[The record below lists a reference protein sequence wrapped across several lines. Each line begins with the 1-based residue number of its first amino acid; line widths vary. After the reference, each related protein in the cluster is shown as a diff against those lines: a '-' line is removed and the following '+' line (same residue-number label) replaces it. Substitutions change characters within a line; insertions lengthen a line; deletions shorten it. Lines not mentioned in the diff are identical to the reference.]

1 LNRIDDEAKRRGFRT
16 ARIDLNE
23 GDVDPFSLFYKIYD
37 AILYAAV
44 EGGAFAGLNGPV
56 YRDYR
61 AIADAFEPIQQ
72 PAGNLLFPKHWAA
85 ASKAGRSLSEP
96 ILKADLST
104 ITREVGRTCV
114 LLFDECDVLSKSRI
128 ELELLRNIFMNT
140 PGYMLVF
147 AGTPNLFPVM
157 EDVFSPIVR
166 QFKKISVEKFSD
178 VADTE
183 SCITR
188 PLASL
193 KLTPEEVLQPSTD
206 SLVFEVHQLSA
217 GRPYEIQLL
226 CHCMFKRVETGD
238 ARDMAITLDVLDDV
252 RQELE
257 KQESGSDRSSIT
269 SLRQL
274 ETTDFELLQSLT
286 EFRGTVSQL
295 SASSELF
302 RPSQPAFDEDT
313 LETAFQKFAA
323 LGLVQRD
330 DAGVVRFTGD
340 QFDEIY
346 ARYFA
351 AANSAR
357 LFVWQGDFKQELSY
371 ELRALLRRVPS
382 IEVLYFGDEWSAT
395 DTKRRVSEAIT
406 ALLAP
411 ENRTSLPD
419 AAGIFYGAILR
430 AFDQGKVVI
439 AGITLTVLDT
449 TAVHWITVG
458 ADRVDEFLTDPSML
472 KLTDEVKRSGGLCD
486 VEILEEVLPERED
499 LLQRIAKIA
508 SPNQFEDFA
517 EAHYAFGFE
526 LHQKSDYSGALRE
539 FSNANDLRP
548 TGRYATSAA
557 HASLLLGDWKTAA
570 EFAEQ
575 GRSLAWTS
583 DEEIDLDQYSFG
595 TYDLAVSQLLQ
606 GNSETAII
614 LLEEVSESIKGKR
627 HGFLAT
633 PESTDQGLIVTMIDT
648 DDVLQHVRMVL
659 REARRLSKT
668 TPP

>member
-1 LNRIDDEAKRRGFRT
+1 M
-16 ARIDLNE
+16 
-23 GDVDPFSLFYKIYD
+23 
-37 AILYAAV
+37 
-44 EGGAFAGLNGPV
+44 
-56 YRDYR
+56 
-61 AIADAFEPIQQ
+61 
-72 PAGNLLFPKHWAA
+72 
-85 ASKAGRSLSEP
+85 
-96 ILKADLST
+96 T
-104 ITREVGRTCV
+104 ITREVGRSYV

-147 AGTPNLFPVM
+147 PGTPNLFPVM

-178 VADTE
+178 AADTE

-188 PLASL
+188 PLVSL
-193 KLTPEEVLQPSTD
+193 NLTPEEVLMRSED

-226 CHCMFKRVETGD
+226 CHYMFKRVETGD

-274 ETTDFELLQSLT
+274 ETSDFELLQALT

-295 SASSELF
+295 SASSQLF

-313 LETAFQKFAA
+313 LEAAFQKFAS

-330 DAGVVRFTGD
+330 NAHVVRFTGD

-351 AANSAR
+351 AANGAR
-357 LFVWQGDFKQELSY
+357 LFVWQGGFKHELSY
-371 ELRALLRRVPS
+371 ELGSLLRRVPG
-382 IEVLYFGDEWSAT
+382 IEVLYFGDEWSPT
-395 DTKRRVSEAIT
+395 DTKRRINEAVT

-411 ENRTSLPD
+411 EDRASLPD
-419 AAGIFYGAILR
+419 AATLLYGSIVR
-430 AFDQGKVVI
+430 AFDQGKVVF
-439 AGITLTVLDT
+439 ADVTLAVLDT
-449 TAVHWITVG
+449 TAVAWITVG
-458 ADRVDEFLTDPSML
+458 ADRVDEFLANPGML
-472 KLTDEVKRSGGLCD
+472 RLTDEAKKLGGLCE
-486 VEILEEVLPERED
+486 VELFEQVLPARED
-499 LLQRIAKIA
+499 LLQRIARIA

-517 EAHYAFGFE
+517 ETHYHFGFE
-526 LHQKSDYSGALRE
+526 LHKDGDYGGALRE
-539 FSNANDLRP
+539 FSDANHLQP
-548 TGRYATSAA
+548 TDRYANSAA
-557 HASLLLGDWKTAA
+557 HASLLIGDWKEAA

-583 DEEIDLDQYSFG
+583 DEEIDIDEYSFG

-614 LLEEVSESIKGKR
+614 LLEEASESFKEKR
-627 HGFLAT
+627 RGFLAI
-633 PESTDQGLIVTMIDT
+633 PESTDQGFIVTMIET

-659 REARRLSKT
+659 REARLLTKT